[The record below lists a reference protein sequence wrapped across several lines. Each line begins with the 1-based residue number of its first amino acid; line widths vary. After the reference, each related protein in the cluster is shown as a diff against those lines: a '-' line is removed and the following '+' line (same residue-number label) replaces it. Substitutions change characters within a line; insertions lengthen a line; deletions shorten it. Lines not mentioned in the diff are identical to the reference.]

1 MDFRFSDED
10 MAFGRKVAD
19 FVDRELPWD
28 WRTYHIE
35 PEDSEDRLL
44 MRRFQKKLAEK
55 GWLTLGW
62 PEEYGGQGASHIRQM
77 VFNEETAYR
86 GVPAVEGMVAP
97 ILMTYGTD

>member
-1 MDFRFSDED
+1 MAARWQETREGLKMDFRFSDED
-10 MAFGRKVAD
+10 MAFGREVAD

-44 MRRFQKKLAEK
+44 MRRFQKKLAER

-62 PEEYGGQGASHIRQM
+62 PKEYGGQGASHIRQCRPSAIM
-77 VFNEETAYR
+77 GHIR
-86 GVPAVEGMVAP
+86 W
-97 ILMTYGTD
+97 